1 MNQIILTGR
10 LTKDVELKYT
20 SSNKPVA
27 NFTIAVNRIGQ
38 KEADFINCIAWNGQ
52 AENLYKYQGKGSLVL
67 INGSLRNDKYQDN
80 EGNNRYRTYV
90 LTSNIEYLDSKK
102 NKNSTD
108 TLHNTAENTENSAEQ
123 SDPFKD
129 FSEEVVINDDDLPF

>member
-38 KEADFINCIAWNGQ
+38 EEADFINCIAWNGQ

-67 INGSLRNDKYQDN
+67 INGSLRNDRYQDN
-80 EGNNRYRTYV
+80 EGHNRYKTYV
-90 LTSNIEYLDSKK
+90 LASNIEYLGSKK
-102 NKNSTD
+102 NENSTD
-108 TLHNTAENTENSAEQ
+108 TLNNTAENTENSAEQ

-129 FSEEVVINDDDLPF
+129 FGEEVVINDDDLPF